1 MYLLQTPLHHRF
13 VVSSLDGNSYPR
25 SILSGREYFKYKE
38 KSISG
43 LSQISEPEY
52 THLKIYCSSLFV
64 FYPSDDI
71 VIMFLF
77 SFVDF
82 FLLFKNICS
91 CKYRFDHFSIF
102 CR

>member
-82 FLLFKNICS
+82 FS
-91 CKYRFDHFSIF
+91 SI
-102 CR
+102 